1 VPNDKMKGLVPYK
14 VESETTQLAKPLDTQ
29 VGGSHYKDFAIQPV
43 DFITQNNLGFCEG
56 NAIKYLCRHGSKNG
70 AEDLDKAIHYI
81 QILKS
86 LRYGK

>member
-1 VPNDKMKGLVPYK
+1 MTD
-14 VESETTQLAKPLDTQ
+14 SPLDTQ